1 VKANHLI
8 WIRRISQA
16 FFLGLF
22 FFLLVET
29 RLPQDIYLDY
39 SLNFATEQDIRLDH
53 PITFFFQ
60 LDPLI
65 WLTSLISGHI
75 WIKGFLWAMAILF
88 LTIFLGRFFCG
99 FICPFGTLHHVVSTI
114 RPALKGKR
122 MIAAN
127 QRTPAHRFKYFLLI
141 TLLIAALL
149 GVNFSGILD
158 PISLLFRSLA
168 QAIFPGVG
176 IGLKEVF
183 DLMAQ
188 SDIKTL
194 NLLSYGAEVLVSP
207 VFGYGYQSYK
217 TGWLIGGIFLVI
229 LFLNRI
235 KPRLWCRILCP
246 LGALLGI
253 FSRVSI
259 LRLEKDSEKCTDC
272 NLCTKGC
279 QGAASPQPGQEW
291 DNSDCLLCFK
301 CFDSCPENALSF
313 GFKWSPKLNRGPDIG
328 RRAVLGGLVA
338 GVSLPLFGRLDGQ
351 IHKVS
356 NPRLIRP
363 PGSLREQDFLELCQR
378 CGLCMKACPTN
389 VINPTLSEAG
399 MAGFWTPHLI
409 MTLGYCEYTCTLCG
423 SVCPSGAIAE
433 ISAKEKIGRPIRI
446 GSAYVDRGRCLP
458 WSGNAPCIVCEE
470 HCPTSPKAIYLR
482 DDVVPG
488 PDGKR
493 LRVKL
498 PYVDLKRCVGCG
510 ICEYRCP
517 VRGRPAIVVIA
528 AGESRSLKNQ
538 ILLGV

>member
-1 VKANHLI
+1 MKANHLI

-168 QAIFPGVG
+168 QAVFPGVG

-272 NLCTKGC
+272 KSCTQGC

-291 DNSDCLLCFK
+291 DNAECLVCFK

-433 ISAKEKIGRPIRI
+433 ILAKEKIGRPIRI

>member
-1 VKANHLI
+1 MKANHLI

-168 QAIFPGVG
+168 QAVFPGVG

-217 TGWLIGGIFLVI
+217 TGWLIGGIFLLV

-272 NLCTKGC
+272 KSCTQGC

-291 DNSDCLLCFK
+291 DNAECLVCFK

-433 ISAKEKIGRPIRI
+433 ILAKEKIGRPIRI

>member
-1 VKANHLI
+1 MKANHLI

-168 QAIFPGVG
+168 QAVFPGVG

-194 NLLSYGAEVLVSP
+194 NFLSYGAEVLVSP

-272 NLCTKGC
+272 KSCTQGC

-291 DNSDCLLCFK
+291 DNAECLVCFK

-433 ISAKEKIGRPIRI
+433 ILAKEKIGRPIRI

>member
-1 VKANHLI
+1 MKANHLI

-16 FFLGLF
+16 FFLVLF

-65 WLTSLISGHI
+65 WLTSIISGHI

-127 QRTPAHRFKYFLLI
+127 QRSPAHRVKYFLLI
-141 TLLIAALL
+141 ALLIAALL

-168 QAIFPGVG
+168 QAVFPGVG
-176 IGLKEVF
+176 IGLKELF

-217 TGWLIGGIFLVI
+217 TGWLIGGIFLVV

-291 DNSDCLLCFK
+291 DNSDCLVCFK

-433 ISAKEKIGRPIRI
+433 ISAKEKMERPIRI